1 MVFCSVRSAASVRQ
15 IDCAPI
21 SCVYQGSRHN
31 SRWDAVQPAGAAETV
46 TADIC
51 AAGRR
56 KSRHTAQI
64 AQIDGMKIARIAPGL
79 FYLHFPA
86 SDDRIEKIRISG
98 NSMLIVAPPFN
109 RSMRRAP
116 CRTLRRSRPDILS
129 CCYMCIYSIYDR

>member
-1 MVFCSVRSAASVRQ
+1 MRSAASVRQ
-15 IDCAPI
+15 IDSAPL
-21 SCVYQGSRHN
+21 SCVYLGTVHGL
-31 SRWDAVQPAGAAETV
+31 RWDAVQPAGSAETV

-64 AQIDGMKIARIAPGL
+64 AKNDGMKIARIAPG
-79 FYLHFPA
+79 FGYLCFPA

-98 NSMLIVAPPFN
+98 KSMLIVAPPFFN

-116 CRTLRRSRPDILS
+116 CQTSRRLRLDI
-129 CCYMCIYSIYDR
+129 R